1 MTRQNRTLKLFHCF
15 KISVLI
21 LVMTVGGTVVA
32 AASGDFRASC
42 VKLDITPDQPQWLL
56 GYGPR
61 QSEGVHDHIYHRIA
75 AMDDG
80 KTQFFLVSSDLA
92 AISPAFYEEFCREL
106 EKETGIKS
114 GQVWWTLTHTHSA
127 PEVGSPGLI
136 RVMQPKRFLHE
147 SNPEY
152 SKWVKTRLIEGIQEA
167 RSKLEPAR
175 LGVATGL
182 SMANMNRRAIDVEG
196 RASYG
201 MNPEGAVDRQIGL
214 IRLDRLDGSP
224 LGLIANYAMHG
235 TVLGAENLLISG
247 DAQGIVA
254 EYVEEKLGAPMLYI
268 NGAAGN
274 ISPLYSTYPDFK
286 KGHITQFNVLLGDR
300 ILQANR
306 SLKSTTSKVTLW
318 TGEKVIE
325 TPRKPDYGWVDEL
338 ADYLRVTGNGVSL
351 VRIPV
356 RFLKINRD
364 IVIWTAPVEL
374 FCEIAINIRNQS
386 PYPYTFYVGYTNGFL
401 GYLPTR
407 QAFTEG
413 GYEPGGVTPFT
424 ERVEDDFTRG
434 VITYLQGMPR

>member
-1 MTRQNRTLKLFHCF
+1 MKSFRCF
-15 KISVLI
+15 KFFVLI
-21 LVMTVGGTVVA
+21 LIMAVSGTLPGGA
-32 AASGDFRASC
+32 AGDFRASC
-42 VKLDITPDQPQWLL
+42 VKVDITPEESLWLL

-61 QSEGVHDHIYHRIA
+61 KSEGVHDRIYHRIA

-80 KTQFFLVSSDLA
+80 EMQFFLVSSDLA
-92 AISPAFYEEFCREL
+92 AISPAFYEQFCREL
-106 EKETGIKS
+106 EQETGIRS
-114 GQVWWTLTHTHSA
+114 EQVWWTLTHTHSA

-136 RVMQPKRFLHE
+136 MSMQPERFSHE
-147 SNPEY
+147 PNPEY
-152 SKWVKTRLIEGIQEA
+152 SESVKARLIEGIREA
-167 RSKLEPAR
+167 RSRLEPAR
-175 LGVATGL
+175 LGVTTGH
-182 SMANMNRRAIDVEG
+182 SMANINRRAIDVDG

-224 LGLIANYAMHG
+224 LGLIAVYAMHG

-254 EYVEEKLGAPMLYI
+254 EYVEEKVGAPMLHI

-306 SLKSTTSKVTLW
+306 SLKTGTSKVVLW

-325 TPRKPDYGWVDEL
+325 TPRKAGFGWVEEL
-338 ADYLRVTGNGVSL
+338 AHYLRETETGVSL
-351 VRIPV
+351 IRVPV
-356 RFLKINRD
+356 RFLKIND
-364 IVIWTAPVEL
+364 DLVLWTAPVEL
-374 FCEIAINIRNQS
+374 FCEIAINVRNHS
-386 PYPYTFYVGYTNGFL
+386 PFPYTFFAGYTNGFL

-407 QAFTEG
+407 QAFAEG
-413 GYEPGGVTPFT
+413 GYEPGRVSPFT
-424 ERVEDDFTRG
+424 EQVEDDFTQG
-434 VITYLQGMPR
+434 VGTYLQGMPR

>member
-1 MTRQNRTLKLFHCF
+1 MPGQDPIVKLFHGF
-15 KISVLI
+15 KTFVL
-21 LVMTVGGTVVA
+21 LLVVA
-32 AASGDFRASC
+32 VAGTLHGAASGDFRASC
-42 VKLDITPDQPQWLL
+42 VKVDITPEESLWLL

-61 QSEGVHDHIYHRIA
+61 QSEGVHDRIYHRIA

-80 KTQFFLVSSDLA
+80 KMQFFLVSSDLA
-92 AISPAFYEEFCREL
+92 AISPAFYEEFSREL
-106 EKETGIKS
+106 EKETGIQS
-114 GQVWWTLTHTHSA
+114 EQVWWTLTHTHSA

-136 RVMQPKRFLHE
+136 RSMQPERFLHK

-152 SKWVKTRLIEGIQEA
+152 SEWVKTRLIEGIREA

-175 LGVATGL
+175 LAVTTGH
-182 SMANMNRRAIDVEG
+182 SMANINRRAIDVDG

-235 TVLGAENLLISG
+235 TVLGPENLLISG

-254 EYVEEKLGAPMLYI
+254 EYVEEKLGAPMLYV

-306 SLKSTTSKVTLW
+306 SLKSGTSKVILW
-318 TGEKVIE
+318 TGETVIE
-325 TPRKPDYGWVDEL
+325 TPRKADFSWVEEL
-338 ADYLRVTGNGVSL
+338 AHYLRVTESGASL

-356 RFLKINRD
+356 RFLKINQD
-364 IVIWTAPVEL
+364 LVLWTAPVEL
-374 FCEIAINIRNQS
+374 FCEVAINVRNHS
-386 PYPYTFYVGYTNGFL
+386 PFPNTFFAGYTNGFL

-407 QAFTEG
+407 QAFAEG
-413 GYEPGGVTPFT
+413 GYEPGRVSPFT
-424 ERVEDDFTRG
+424 EQVEDDFTQG
-434 VITYLQGMPR
+434 VSTYLQGMPR

>member
-1 MTRQNRTLKLFHCF
+1 MPGQDPIVKLFHGF
-15 KISVLI
+15 KTFVL
-21 LVMTVGGTVVA
+21 LLVVA
-32 AASGDFRASC
+32 VAGTLHGAASGDFRASC
-42 VKLDITPDQPQWLL
+42 VKVDITPEESLWLL

-61 QSEGVHDHIYHRIA
+61 QSEGVHDRIYHRIA

-80 KTQFFLVSSDLA
+80 KMQFFLVSSDLA
-92 AISPAFYEEFCREL
+92 AISPAFYEQFSREL

-114 GQVWWTLTHTHSA
+114 EQVWWTLTHTHSA

-136 RVMQPKRFLHE
+136 RSMQPERFLHE
-147 SNPEY
+147 ANPEY
-152 SKWVKTRLIEGIQEA
+152 SEWVKARLIEGIREA

-175 LGVATGL
+175 LGVTTGQ
-182 SMANMNRRAIDVEG
+182 SMANINRRAIDVDG

-235 TVLGAENLLISG
+235 TVLGPENLLISG

-254 EYVEEKLGAPMLYI
+254 EYVEEKLGAPMLYV

-306 SLKSTTSKVTLW
+306 SLKSGTSKVILW
-318 TGEKVIE
+318 TGETVIE
-325 TPRKPDYGWVDEL
+325 TPRKADFSWVEEL
-338 ADYLRVTGNGVSL
+338 AHYLRVTESGASL

-356 RFLKINRD
+356 RFLKINQD
-364 IVIWTAPVEL
+364 LVLWTAPVEL
-374 FCEIAINIRNQS
+374 FCEVAINVRNHS
-386 PYPYTFYVGYTNGFL
+386 PFPNTFFAGYTNGFL

-407 QAFTEG
+407 QAFAEG
-413 GYEPGGVTPFT
+413 GYEPGRVSPFT
-424 ERVEDDFTRG
+424 EQVEDDFTQG
-434 VITYLQGMPR
+434 VSTYLQGMPR